1 MDPVLL
7 KWLEKRMPP
16 EYRKVEKETCDEKK
30 VYFARELKESL
41 ILAMAC
47 KISHRDFLPEIRSF
61 GGADWL
67 RSLENHDSCIVDF
80 RDVVVNGV
88 LCRYYITKDQAK
100 EKVCYFLNLYV
111 CKGRKMV
118 RLFVSGVE
126 RGDSYQRRSIH
137 EGEYRKIVAD
147 VFGTASE
154 NTGYDCIYGM
164 PREGCCYSLGE
175 DPFYDDLYPEHPL
188 TQLRLLVKSVVCKVG
203 KVDAKEAA

>member
-1 MDPVLL
+1 MSL
-7 KWLEKRMPP
+7 KWLEKLMPP
-16 EYRKVEKETCDEKK
+16 EYRKVEKVEDPGKESFLVRESKK
-30 VYFARELKESL
+30 SL
-41 ILAMAC
+41 ILAMA
-47 KISHRDFLPEIRSF
+47 SRASRRNFLPEIRSF
-61 GGADWL
+61 DGVDWL

-100 EKVCYFLNLYV
+100 GKVCYFLNLYV

-118 RLFVSGVE
+118 CLFVSGVE

-147 VFGTASE
+147 VFGTSSE
-154 NTGYDCIYGM
+154 NTGYDCIYRM
-164 PREGCCYSLGE
+164 PREGLCYCLGE

-188 TQLRLLVKSVVCKVG
+188 TQLRLLVKSVVCKV
-203 KVDAKEAA
+203 DAKEAA

>member
-1 MDPVLL
+1 MTL
-7 KWLEKRMPP
+7 KWFEKLMPP
-16 EYRKVEKETCDEKK
+16 EYRKVEKVENPGKESFLVRESKK
-30 VYFARELKESL
+30 SL
-41 ILAMAC
+41 ILAMA
-47 KISHRDFLPEIRSF
+47 SRASRRNFLPEIRSF
-61 GGADWL
+61 DGADWL
-67 RSLENHDSCIVDF
+67 RSLENKDSCIVDF
-80 RDVVVNGV
+80 RELMVNGAIF
-88 LCRYYITKDQAK
+88 RYYITRDQMKD
-100 EKVCYFLNLYV
+100 KVCYFLDLYV
-111 CKGRKMV
+111 CKGRKKA
-118 RLFVSGVE
+118 RLFVSGLE

-154 NTGYDCIYGM
+154 NTGYDCIYRM

>member
-1 MDPVLL
+1 MNPVL
-7 KWLEKRMPP
+7 KWLEKLMPP
-16 EYRKVEKETCDEKK
+16 EYQKFEKETGDEKEA
-30 VYFARELKESL
+30 YFVRESKKSL
-41 ILAMAC
+41 IRAMA
-47 KISHRDFLPEIRSF
+47 SRASRRNFLPEIRSF

-88 LCRYYITKDQAK
+88 LCRYYITKDQTK
-100 EKVCYFLNLYV
+100 GKVCYFLNLYV

-154 NTGYDCIYGM
+154 NTGYDCIYRM
-164 PREGCCYSLGE
+164 PREGLCYSLGE

-203 KVDAKEAA
+203 KVGAKEAA

>member
-1 MDPVLL
+1 MLF
-7 KWLEKRMPP
+7 KWLEKLMLP
-16 EYRKVEKETCDEKK
+16 EYRKVEKEANGEKE
-30 VYFARELKESL
+30 VYFARESNESL
-41 ILAMAC
+41 ILAKFD
-47 KISHRDFLPEIRSF
+47 KISRRDFLPEIRSF
-61 GGADWL
+61 DGADWL

-88 LCRYYITKDQAK
+88 LCRYYIAKDQMK

-137 EGEYRKIVAD
+137 EDEYCKIVAD
-147 VFGTASE
+147 VFGTSSE
-154 NTGYDCIYGM
+154 NIGYDCIYRM
-164 PREGCCYSLGE
+164 PREGCCYRLGE

-203 KVDAKEAA
+203 KVGAKEAA

>member
-1 MDPVLL
+1 MN
-7 KWLEKRMPP
+7 WLEKLMPP

-30 VYFARELKESL
+30 VYFARESEESL

-47 KISHRDFLPEIRSF
+47 KITRRNFLPEIRSF

-67 RSLENHDSCIVDF
+67 RSLEKHDSCIVDF

-111 CKGRKMV
+111 CKGRKMFC
-118 RLFVSGVE
+118 LFVSGVE

-137 EGEYRKIVAD
+137 EDEYRKIVAD
-147 VFGTASE
+147 IFGTSSE
-154 NTGYDCIYGM
+154 NTGYDYIYRT
-164 PREGCCYSLGE
+164 PREGCCFSMGE
-175 DPFYDDLYPEHPL
+175 DQFYDDLYPEHPL
-188 TQLRLLVKSVVCKVG
+188 TQLRLLVKSIVYKVG
-203 KVDAKEAA
+203 KVGAKEAA

>member
-1 MDPVLL
+1 MTL
-7 KWLEKRMPP
+7 KWLEKLMPP
-16 EYRKVEKETCDEKK
+16 EYRKVEKVEDPGKESFLVRESKK
-30 VYFARELKESL
+30 SL
-41 ILAMAC
+41 ILAMVD
-47 KISHRDFLPEIRSF
+47 KITRRDFLPEIRSF

-80 RDVVVNGV
+80 RDVVVNSV
-88 LCRYYITKDQAK
+88 LCRYYITKDQTK

-118 RLFVSGVE
+118 RLFVSGEE

-137 EGEYRKIVAD
+137 EDEYRKIVAD
-147 VFGTASE
+147 VFGTSSE
-154 NTGYDCIYGM
+154 NTGYDCIYRM
-164 PREGCCYSLGE
+164 PREGLCYSLGE

-203 KVDAKEAA
+203 KVGAKEAA